1 MSTFE
6 ESIKNWV
13 HYDNQIKQ
21 LQDKVKE
28 LRDKKSDEEF
38 KIFNYAEEN
47 NLQKA
52 VIEIS
57 DGKLKFS
64 ENKTTNPL
72 SLKFVEKCL
81 NEIIKNSDTV
91 KQIMNYIKS
100 NRESKTETNIKRLYN
115 N

>member
-1 MSTFE
+1 MSSFE
-6 ESIKNWV
+6 DSIKNWV
-13 HYDNQIKQ
+13 YIDNQIKN

-57 DGKLKFS
+57 DGKLKFT
-64 ENKTTNPL
+64 ENKSTNPL
-72 SLKFVEKCL
+72 SLKFLEKCL
-81 NEIIKNSDTV
+81 NEIINNPETV
-91 KQIMNYIKS
+91 KQIMNYIKN
-100 NRESKTETNIKRLYN
+100 NRETKSEISIKRLYN

>member
-1 MSTFE
+1 MSSFE
-6 ESIKNWV
+6 DSIKNWV
-13 HYDNQIKQ
+13 YIDNQIKN

-57 DGKLKFS
+57 DGKLKFT
-64 ENKTTNPL
+64 ENKSTNPL
-72 SLKFVEKCL
+72 SLKFLEKCL
-81 NEIIKNSDTV
+81 NEIINNPETV
-91 KQIMNYIKS
+91 KQIMNYIKN
-100 NRESKTETNIKRLYN
+100 NRETKSL
-115 N
+115 